1 MSKNNPVRNS
11 LIIAAAVM
19 AVTASF
25 ITVGCTNNKTANKGI
40 VEIGDRMFIT
50 QVNDVY
56 LNAKDYMGKTI
67 KLEGIFKCEDPYNF
81 VVRYG
86 FGGCCGADANVG
98 FEVMWDKTGVMPYP
112 AADSWVEAT
121 GVLKSHPLDSNSQY
135 LYLDLASLNVLDKR
149 GLEFVF
155 Q

>member
-1 MSKNNPVRNS
+1 MNRNKSKANS
-11 LIIAAAVM
+11 FIIAMVVM
-19 AVTASF
+19 TVTASF
-25 ITVGCTNNKTANKGI
+25 IAVGCNNKSANKAI

-56 LNAKDYMGKTI
+56 LNASDYMGKTI

-98 FEVMWDKTGVMPYP
+98 FEVMWDKTSAKAYP
-112 AADSWVEAT
+112 DADSWVEVT

>member
-1 MSKNNPVRNS
+1 MSKNKSKGNRFIIAMVV
-11 LIIAAAVM
+11 IAAA
-19 AVTASF
+19 ALF
-25 ITVGCTNNKTANKGI
+25 ITVSCTNNKTENKGV
-40 VEIGDRMFIT
+40 VEIGEKMFIT

-56 LNAKDYMGKTI
+56 LNAKDYIGKTI
-67 KLEGIFKCEDPYNF
+67 KLEGMFKCEDPYNF

-86 FGGCCGADANVG
+86 FGGCCGTDANVG
-98 FEVMWDKTGVMPYP
+98 FEVMWDKTSESPYP

-135 LYLDLASLNVLDKR
+135 LYLDLTSLNVLENR
-149 GLEFVF
+149 GRQLVF

>member
-1 MSKNNPVRNS
+1 MRKNKLARNS
-11 LIIAAAVM
+11 IIITVALI

-25 ITVGCTNNKTANKGI
+25 ITVSCTNNKTANKGI
-40 VEIGDRMFIT
+40 VEIGDRMFIS

-67 KLEGIFKCEDPYNF
+67 KLEGIFKCEAPYNF
-81 VVRYG
+81 VIRYG
-86 FGGCCGADANVG
+86 YGGCCGADANVG
-98 FEVMWDKTGVMPYP
+98 FEVMWDKTSEKPYP

-121 GVLKSHPLDSNSQY
+121 GVLKLHSEGSNSQY
-135 LYLDLASLNVLDKR
+135 LYLDLASLNIMDKR
-149 GLEFVF
+149 GMEFVF